1 MRCPKCHYVSFDGQ
15 SRCRNCGYDFS
26 LAQPADQPIDLPT
39 RTEPASAQL
48 LADLSLKVDEPASDT
63 PTALDR
69 YISSPSGADAANSA
83 AANAS
88 TGAARAPAR
97 GPRDRNAP
105 NRPGAPGRAGAD
117 ADTDPLDLPLFSP
130 AQSAASTPAS
140 RMPESEAGGRAARP
154 ASPASADAPAGPSP
168 VSRAPA
174 PEAPGASGSTSS
186 VSSSSPHSPQS
197 PRAAMDDRPLVSGA
211 APPRAPLSVR
221 RRTGEVPPGRGRA
234 TPSQTPTRIEE
245 PRLDLDIPEPSML
258 PDLDTGDEAAD
269 DLRSTRGD
277 AAATAMAIT
286 RSRAARVDVANASD
300 ARAGAGAAAYAD
312 PAADR
317 GATAS
322 AFDAAAD
329 VAADTDL
336 APLNTRLSAG
346 LIDIAF
352 MAAVD
357 ALVLYFTIR
366 VTGVSSHELRR
377 LPIAPLLGFLALLNG
392 GYLAMFTAAAGQT
405 MGKMAMGVKVVNA
418 RGGPVP
424 FGSAVIRALAVL
436 LTIGPAGVGFIP
448 ALLTPDRRALH
459 DRFADTKVI
468 KTSD

>member
-1 MRCPKCHYVSFDGQ
+1 
-15 SRCRNCGYDFS
+15 
-26 LAQPADQPIDLPT
+26 
-39 RTEPASAQL
+39 
-48 LADLSLKVDEPASDT
+48 
-63 PTALDR
+63 
-69 YISSPSGADAANSA
+69 
-83 AANAS
+83 
-88 TGAARAPAR
+88 
-97 GPRDRNAP
+97 
-105 NRPGAPGRAGAD
+105 
-117 ADTDPLDLPLFSP
+117 
-130 AQSAASTPAS
+130 
-140 RMPESEAGGRAARP
+140 
-154 ASPASADAPAGPSP
+154 
-168 VSRAPA
+168 
-174 PEAPGASGSTSS
+174 
-186 VSSSSPHSPQS
+186 
-197 PRAAMDDRPLVSGA
+197 MDDRPLVSGA

-258 PDLDTGDEAAD
+258 PDLDTIEDD
-269 DLRSTRGD
+269 DLPSTRGD

-286 RSRAARVDVANASD
+286 RWRAARVDIANASD

-312 PAADR
+312 PASDR

-329 VAADTDL
+329 AAADTDL

-357 ALVLYFTIR
+357 ALVLYFTVR
-366 VTGVSSHELRR
+366 VTGVHPNELRR

-424 FGSAVIRALAVL
+424 FGSAVIRALAAL

-448 ALLTPDRRALH
+448 ALLTPERRALH